1 MPINMVHIVD
11 LNLQNSPSTAK
22 GRPPSVASTTEE
34 VDDKGRPVHVYLSS
48 KHERTK
54 AVLGIVGKDELAEG
68 EKRERVRIV
77 CRSEHWTA
85 TASVVSSPNSFPYL
99 SADVRSSDLT
109 RTSHPYL

>member
-1 MPINMVHIVD
+1 MVHIVD
-11 LNLQNSPSTAK
+11 LNFQNSPSPAT

-34 VDDKGRPVHVYLSS
+34 VDDHGRPVHVYLSS

-54 AVLGIVGKDELAEG
+54 AVLGIVGKDELAED

-85 TASVVSSPNSFPYL
+85 TAGVVSSPDSFPYL
-99 SADVRSSDLT
+99 SANVCSFDLT
-109 RTSHPYL
+109 RTTSHPFL